1 MKFPLDIEVF
11 LFVISPPDLIQFCKP
26 PGSIEMFSNPK
37 YLNKNQARAD
47 DNNGELS

>member
-1 MKFPLDIEVF
+1 MRVTLSVT
-11 LFVISPPDLIQFCKP
+11 SPPDFVQLFKP
-26 PGSIEMFSNPK
+26 PGRMEIFSKPK